1 MAAPDP
7 AVLTSTPQVG
17 DGLEIYVVVA
27 QGRSPQGLEA
37 MRNVQELSPNAGG
50 DRMFVLRRELKK
62 D

>member
-1 MAAPDP
+1 MAAPGP
-7 AVLTSTPQVG
+7 AVLTPTPQVG